1 MESYPIPHGRQ
12 NGLMET
18 DLGCWSGGPPQA
30 SEKQRYICSLCS
42 KGPGDV
48 WEMLCK
54 GNILPNIA
62 HHAEMGRECLWKRKA
77 NRGLIN
83 DECVSE

>member
-1 MESYPIPHGRQ
+1 
-12 NGLMET
+12 MET
-18 DLGCWSGGPPQA
+18 ALGCRSGGPPQA

-54 GNILPNIA
+54 GSISPTTA
-62 HHAEMGRECLWKRKA
+62 HHAEMRREVFVEKQSQQ
-77 NRGLIN
+77 GPHQ
-83 DECVSE
+83 